1 MLGEG
6 IIKELAEIVHNIKS
20 NFDIYW
26 SFSTKDEDEDIS
38 GEVFILLT
46 V

>member
-26 SFSTKDEDEDIS
+26 SFSTKDEDAS